1 MASYKKGKVARIT
14 KESADI
20 IKAIVEIDGA
30 EAPAVAY
37 PRLTGGIEV
46 GAEVIVNTTAIELD
60 LGSGGF
66 HIIVWNLNNGEVAL
80 PATGH
85 IMKLRYTPLQFNVT
99 AVEEQ
104 AGGGS
109 DVLADFTDLSG
120 LPVIIGT
127 LHSQLAPAAAV
138 LKLRTAK
145 RAKVAYVMTDGAALP
160 IALSDS
166 VRNLKEKGL
175 IDVTITIGQAFGGD
189 LEAVNIFS
197 GLAAAKAVAGV
208 DAVIVTMGVGV
219 VGTDTFLGF
228 SGIEQGETVNA
239 VYALRGR
246 PIAVPRLNFQDPR
259 PRHKGLSEQT
269 IAALMVAALAPCDV
283 PVPRMD
289 HDKTREVLSKLKQ
302 TGLSEK
308 HRVRVVANDGTAEA
322 LKMFGLKPTTMG
334 RDFETEPEFFRA
346 AGAAGTLAAEIV
358 NGAQR

>member
-1 MASYKKGKVARIT
+1 MASYKKGKVARII

-20 IKAIVEIDGA
+20 VKVIVEIDGE
-30 EAPAVAY
+30 EAPAIAY
-37 PRLTGGIEV
+37 PGLTGGVEA
-46 GAEVIVNTTAIELD
+46 GAEVIVNTTAVELG

-66 HIIVWNLNNGEVAL
+66 HIIVWNLNNGEITL
-80 PATGH
+80 PAAGH
-85 IMKLRYTPLQFNVT
+85 IMKMRYTPLQFNVT
-99 AVEEQ
+99 AVEEK
-104 AGGGS
+104 AGGGR
-109 DVLADFTDLSG
+109 DALEDFTDLNG

-138 LKLRTAK
+138 LKAKTAK

-166 VRNLKEKGL
+166 VRDLKEKGL
-175 IDVTITIGQAFGGD
+175 IDVTVTIGQAFGGD

-208 DAVIVTMGVGV
+208 DVAIVTMGVGV

-246 PIAVPRLNFQDPR
+246 PIAVPRINFQDQR
-259 PRHKGLSEQT
+259 PRHKGLSDQT

-289 HDKTREVLSKLKQ
+289 PDKTRELLSKLQQ

-308 HRVRVVANDGTAEA
+308 HRVRVVANDDTAEA

-334 RDFETEPEFFRA
+334 RDFGTEPEFFRA
-346 AGAAGTLAAEIV
+346 AGAAGALAAKIV